1 MTMRYVISID
11 AGGTFFKSAI
21 VSENAEVLSGTALT
35 IPARSD
41 ADAGSVREGYEK
53 TLTSQLD
60 NAQRLGIKISAVAV
74 DTPGP
79 FDYESGFSLMRHKFK
94 AIYKTPLRPWIKAVI
109 GDIPVTFIHDSAA
122 FLTGEMW
129 NSPYGEY
136 RSAAGTML
144 GTGLG
149 FATMKDGRVLLA
161 PDGSPL
167 YSVWGQKLKPED
179 ISGCDISSDSII
191 AEDVVSGRGISKR
204 YALLTGLEASAKDIE
219 HLANEGD
226 EAAKKVYADTG
237 RVLGRVTAPYLEL
250 IGAEVFILGGQISR
264 AAPLFTDELEK
275 SLSAVTT
282 LKKIIRSERLDT
294 SHMLGA
300 AYNCFSRLQC
310 E

>member
-21 VSENAEVLSGTALT
+21 VSENAEVLSGTPLT

-41 ADAGSVREGYEK
+41 ADAENVREGYEK
-53 TLTSQLD
+53 TLRAQLE
-60 NAQRLGIKISAVAV
+60 NATRLGIEISAVAV

-79 FDYESGFSLMRHKFK
+79 FDYENGFSLMRHKFK
-94 AIYKTPLRPWIKAVI
+94 AIYKTPLRPWIKAVV

-129 NSPYGEY
+129 SSPYGEY
-136 RSAAGTML
+136 KNAAGSML

-149 FATMKDGRVLLA
+149 FATMKDGEILLA

-167 YSVWGQKLKPED
+167 YSIWKRELTPED
-179 ISGCDISSDSII
+179 ISGCDISSDFVI

-204 YALLTGLEASAKDIE
+204 YALLTGLEVSAKDIE
-219 HLANEGD
+219 RFANEGD

-237 RVLGRVTAPYLEL
+237 RVLGRVTAPYLKL
-250 IGAEVFILGGQISR
+250 IGAEIFILGGQISR
-264 AAPLFTDELEK
+264 AAPLFTKELGEA
-275 SLSAVTT
+275 LADVTT
-282 LKKIIRSERLDT
+282 LKKIVRSARLDT

-300 AYNCFSRLQC
+300 AHNCFSRL
-310 E
+310 